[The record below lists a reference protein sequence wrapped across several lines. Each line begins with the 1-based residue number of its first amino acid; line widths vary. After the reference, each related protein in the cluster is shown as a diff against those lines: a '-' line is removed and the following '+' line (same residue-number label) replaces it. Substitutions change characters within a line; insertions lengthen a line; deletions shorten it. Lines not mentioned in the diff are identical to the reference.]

1 MVEEPQKH
9 RVYLIFFQVSSLI
22 KIEVI
27 FDKAPNLFLNGLC
40 PSKLGNLV
48 EIFGHYLL
56 SMYKFVMMKRKG
68 VDLAF
73 EIVLFD
79 LSELFA
85 ILS

>member
-1 MVEEPQKH
+1 
-9 RVYLIFFQVSSLI
+9 
-22 KIEVI
+22 
-27 FDKAPNLFLNGLC
+27 
-40 PSKLGNLV
+40 
-48 EIFGHYLL
+48 
-56 SMYKFVMMKRKG
+56 MYKFVMMKREG